1 MRKIALFASLILAIT
16 LLLLLV
22 GCGGK
27 DSGENT
33 QGANT
38 ETDTGTDTPTPDEKS
53 ETEKKIYALADA
65 YSNKDLT
72 ALADL
77 VYSNAKGKELFLGA
91 NTAENYFEGYISLKI
106 NSVTELYNDGRDAGY
121 TVSAKLKYSD
131 VDNDGNEVEGETDV
145 SGSVY
150 LVKNDGNWYFTEM
163 PNLDFMKKTLSTREN
178 DGAEYYYGEYFYS
191 VSPVRVNDET
201 KKITIAFD
209 NNLPSTVNVS
219 KYFRSYGDASIKFGY
234 ESVGGFTESGTA
246 FIPSGSTKA
255 YHMLVVE
262 ADGEEITYDIV
273 ILKKEPVTVTF
284 YDYEGEEVIKSVQL
298 MQFEKVEAPED
309 YAEFSG
315 FAGWR
320 DSRGNEF
327 DFTSR
332 VESSMDLYAS
342 FITDSNKELIE
353 KIDSYKGKEITED
366 DKSDIYALY
375 ETYSALDD
383 SGKCGIYNR
392 YTLEEIYGKAVA
404 FDWKVSMDYSTMKY
418 TVVEYTGTELKVKI
432 PSQVNGVEVVS
443 IQQEAFDG
451 KELDELV
458 IPDSI
463 VRIPVRIFGS
473 GFAKEVFCLGD
484 VEYTDDGWMKD
495 CFKSDDG
502 RVSEVYE
509 YFVEK
514 RTEDGILYYLVTNEP
529 LAPFGEGF
537 AIAKSVQ
544 TDATEIVIPE
554 FIAEG
559 KFRVSRVGKDLFKGR
574 DDLKKVVLPGV
585 KIESGAFEGCTSLDE
600 LVIGDSTAEDGA
612 FANCKAKSVAAS
624 AALIPLF
631 SDADVETFY
640 IYGGDSTV
648 TISFEG
654 YTSLVEV
661 VFNSSSPTYYIGD
674 GAFSNI
680 TSLKRFIV
688 EQEGEQGAYF
698 HLGKNVFDGCTSI
711 EKVEAPLN
719 VIQAIPKDSLTEAK
733 IMVGYYESVTIAST
747 TFENATLLKKVE
759 ITDLEG
765 SNITIDDGAFSD
777 CLTIESI
784 ILPTSVTSISSS
796 ALYLSDGSAVPEIQF
811 QGTMSQWKDV
821 YTSWSQ
827 LQSDGCTVIC
837 SDGTI

>member
-22 GCGGK
+22 GCGGGK

-38 ETDTGTDTPTPDEKS
+38 ETDTGTDTGSDTPTPDEKS

-91 NTAENYFEGYISLKI
+91 NTAENYFEGYVSLKI
-106 NSVTELYNDGRDAGY
+106 NSVTELYNDGKDAGY

-163 PNLDFMKKTLSTREN
+163 PDLDFMKKTLSTREN

-284 YDYEGEEVIKSVQL
+284 YDYKGEEVIKSVQL
-298 MQFEKVEAPED
+298 MQFEKVEAIDFESPLNGK
-309 YAEFSG
+309 FV
-315 FAGWR
+315 GWR

-332 VESSMDLYAS
+332 VESSMALYES
-342 FITDSNKELIE
+342 FITDWNKDLIE
-353 KIDSYKGKEITED
+353 KIDSYKGKEITEG

-375 ETYSALDD
+375 ETYSALDSYD
-383 SGKCGIYNR
+383 ASTIYNR
-392 YTLEEIYGKAVA
+392 YTLEEIYNKAVA
-404 FDWKVSMDYSTMKY
+404 FDWKVSMDYSIMKY
-418 TVVEYTGTELKVKI
+418 TIVKYVGSELKTRI

-463 VRIPVRIFGS
+463 VRIPVRMFGS
-473 GFAKEVFCLGD
+473 GFVKEVFCSGGI
-484 VEYTDDGWMKD
+484 EYTDEGWMKD

-514 RTEDGILYYLVTNEP
+514 RTEDGILYYLLTNEWNAP
-529 LAPFGEGF
+529 LGQGF

-554 FIAEG
+554 FIADG
-559 KFRVSRVGKDLFKGR
+559 KFYVRGVGKDLFKGR
-574 DDLKKVVLPGV
+574 DDIKKVVLPGV
-585 KIESGAFEGCTSLDE
+585 KIE
-600 LVIGDSTAEDGA
+600 
-612 FANCKAKSVAAS
+612 
-624 AALIPLF
+624 
-631 SDADVETFY
+631 
-640 IYGGDSTV
+640 
-648 TISFEG
+648 
-654 YTSLVEV
+654 
-661 VFNSSSPTYYIGD
+661 
-674 GAFSNI
+674 
-680 TSLKRFIV
+680 
-688 EQEGEQGAYF
+688 
-698 HLGKNVFDGCTSI
+698 
-711 EKVEAPLN
+711 
-719 VIQAIPKDSLTEAK
+719 
-733 IMVGYYESVTIAST
+733 
-747 TFENATLLKKVE
+747 
-759 ITDLEG
+759 
-765 SNITIDDGAFSD
+765 
-777 CLTIESI
+777 
-784 ILPTSVTSISSS
+784 
-796 ALYLSDGSAVPEIQF
+796 
-811 QGTMSQWKDV
+811 
-821 YTSWSQ
+821 
-827 LQSDGCTVIC
+827 
-837 SDGTI
+837 